1 MSGNGIDLGSIYNL
15 LLQVSKTVSN
25 HDAVLEQHSRILERH
40 GEILERQGQALA
52 HILEVLPTLATK
64 REVTAVKGEVAD
76 LRQAVTHYHSSVMG
90 HGILISELEARMRRV
105 EDHLN
110 LSAA

>member
-1 MSGNGIDLGSIYNL
+1 MSGNGVDLGSIYNL
-15 LLQVSKTVSN
+15 LLQVSKTVSK
-25 HDAVLEQHSRILERH
+25 HDVVLEQHGEMLRRH
-40 GEILERQGQALA
+40 GEALQ

-64 REVTAVKGEVAD
+64 QELGTAVGSIKGEVAD
-76 LRQAVTHYHSSVMG
+76 LRQAVTHYHSSVVG

-110 LSAA
+110 LPAA